1 MSDENTESPSSA
13 DPSTVTQRVKEIR
26 DLMLSGQWK
35 TGSTSYGL
43 ALRWGISEYTVRK
56 HANEASRQI
65 ESAFEDKSDLR
76 AKVYLLLERAIDC
89 AEEARP
95 TAPEKAAKILVDVGR
110 QFSRMAGLEAPTK
123 LDVTVASGVK
133 LTEMSVE
140 DLRAIARGEQP
151 PGAGSSTP

>member
-95 TAPEKAAKILVDVGR
+95 TAPEKAARIGNTAALIWLNTPSTTSMPSMRRPCRYTPSPRITPISKRPESIL
-110 QFSRMAGLEAPTK
+110 
-123 LDVTVASGVK
+123 
-133 LTEMSVE
+133 
-140 DLRAIARGEQP
+140 ARET
-151 PGAGSSTP
+151 AGSALA